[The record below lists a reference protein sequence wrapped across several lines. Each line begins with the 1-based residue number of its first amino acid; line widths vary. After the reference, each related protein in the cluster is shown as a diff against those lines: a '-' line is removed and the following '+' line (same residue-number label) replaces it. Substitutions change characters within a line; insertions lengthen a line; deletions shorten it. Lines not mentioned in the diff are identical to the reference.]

1 MSSAAIAAKAPTR
14 SFTEAAFSRIMR
26 SSSLLGAYGFW
37 IQLESLAE
45 PGERIRRQAEGI
57 LREMA
62 KTQYRT
68 SRVAH
73 SPQEAMLFWKFG
85 LPPVRVMAPGEC
97 GLEEDE

>member
-1 MSSAAIAAKAPTR
+1 MSRALEAEAPTK

-26 SSSLLGAYGFW
+26 SSSLLGAYGLW

-45 PGERIRRQAEGI
+45 PGERIRRRAEDI

-62 KTQYRT
+62 QTQYSNCRG
-68 SRVAH
+68 VAH

-97 GLEEDE
+97 ALEEDE